1 MQQKTNRTIEK
12 IEHKMESISPDPLRY
27 EALNTA
33 KNFKTSWIGLGQ
45 VLNTVWRDKSYK
57 EWGYTEFESYV
68 TKEIGIRKETAL
80 KLLRSYAFLENK
92 EPHYLKKD
100 HTQDTNAREVPTYE
114 AVDVLRRAST
124 NKNLDKED
132 YTKIKKYVLDDG
144 KDVKG
149 VKKDLS
155 EIIKSR
161 EETDP
166 EEAWQKKRISIVKRF
181 LNLLKS
187 IKIELKAS
195 KILPKDIL
203 NQTETLINKIENNL

>member
-1 MQQKTNRTIEK
+1 MQQKTNRAIEK
-12 IEHKMESISPDPLRY
+12 IEHKMESISPDTLRY

-57 EWGYTEFESYV
+57 GWGYTEFESYV

-100 HTQDTNAREVPTYE
+100 YTQDTNAREVPTYE

-161 EETDP
+161 EETDS
-166 EEAWQKKRISIVKRF
+166 EEAWQKKRTSIVKRF

-187 IKIELKAS
+187 IKTELKAL

-203 NQTETLINKIENNL
+203 NQTEVLINKIENDL